1 MSDDLVKEARELATL
16 LEHRDNIRN
25 GSQGASE
32 LRQSPEWRSSAKLRE
47 AADRIG
53 ELEREKLEAV
63 AAAYEDAA
71 TRINEVSHMA
81 AASGNFTQASA
92 LANEAENIR
101 AITPADAQA
110 ALAARDDRVR
120 EDALWEA
127 LGIAGRAVKDAH
139 TDEAQTYCNAVYD
152 AILALVRQDDSMI
165 EGDTDG

>member
-81 AASGNFTQASA
+81 TASGNFTQASA

-101 AITPADAQA
+101 A
-110 ALAARDDRVR
+110 
-120 EDALWEA
+120 
-127 LGIAGRAVKDAH
+127 
-139 TDEAQTYCNAVYD
+139 
-152 AILALVRQDDSMI
+152 
-165 EGDTDG
+165 